1 MNEKWNRRFLA
12 LAEHVSS
19 WSKDPSTKVA
29 CVLVDDDKC
38 VLGIGY
44 NGFPH
49 GVEDSEERL
58 NDRPVKYQL
67 VVHAEANAILNAR
80 TPVKGATAY
89 NYPLPPCVDCMKL
102 LAQAGVKRVVY
113 PTPDEASRERWG
125 DSWKLAEA
133 ICEEVGIDM
142 VEL

>member
-1 MNEKWNRRFLA
+1 MDSKWDKRFLD
-12 LAEHVSS
+12 LARHVSA
-19 WSKDPSTKVA
+19 WSKDPSTKVG
-29 CVLVDDDKC
+29 CVLVDDNKC

-49 GVEDSEERL
+49 GVEDSLERL
-58 NDRPVKYQL
+58 HDRPTKYKL

-80 TPVKGATAY
+80 TSLKGTTVY
-89 NYPLPPCVDCMKL
+89 TYPLPPCVDCMKL
-102 LAQAGVKRVVY
+102 LAQAGVKRVLY

-125 DSWKLAEA
+125 DSWELAEA